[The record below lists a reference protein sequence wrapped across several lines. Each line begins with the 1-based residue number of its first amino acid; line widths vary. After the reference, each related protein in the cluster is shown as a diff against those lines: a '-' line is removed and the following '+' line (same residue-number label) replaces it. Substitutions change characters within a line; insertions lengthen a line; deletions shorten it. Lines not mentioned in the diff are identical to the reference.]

1 MARPR
6 KRRRFLPSSS
16 QPMHLSGW
24 TASVLVASAMWAHR
38 PTSSLLPVSRKR
50 PHVLKSAVKA
60 YRNAISRNAI
70 RVIHLMFI
78 VEIVVCINDARFF

>member
-60 YRNAISRNAI
+60 YRNAI